1 MVRGPD
7 SHIRAG
13 SPTGRGSVLA
23 GTLGAVTVDAPP
35 APEDAGADPDADAP
49 VDPVDPPA
57 RGRRVGRIVVAGVIV
72 GLLAMWGYVLYLAF
86 GPGRQPPVDRLDDPA
101 FASAAEDRCADA
113 LDQIDELPVAN
124 ATPDPS
130 ERADVLDQA
139 NGIYAGMI
147 DDLAGMTR
155 MVPDAQQRGYADE
168 WVADWRTHL
177 GDRRA
182 YARDLRTDPDARL
195 LVSEKPG
202 QGQQITEWIDEFAAA
217 NLMPS
222 CKSPTDA

>member
-1 MVRGPD
+1 
-7 SHIRAG
+7 
-13 SPTGRGSVLA
+13 
-23 GTLGAVTVDAPP
+23 VTVDAPP
-35 APEDAGADPDADAP
+35 APDD
-49 VDPVDPPA
+49 VDTPGEPPA
-57 RGRRVGRIVVAGVIV
+57 RGRRVGRIAVAGVVV

-113 LDQIDELPVAN
+113 LDQIDGLPVAN

-139 NGIYAGMI
+139 NEIYAAMV

-155 MVPDAQQRGYADE
+155 LVPDAQQRGYAEE
-168 WVADWRTHL
+168 WVDDWRTHL

-182 YARDLRTDPDARL
+182 YARDLRTDADARL

-202 QGQQITEWIDEFAAA
+202 EGQQITEWVDEFAAA
-217 NLMPS
+217 NRMPA

>member
-1 MVRGPD
+1 
-7 SHIRAG
+7 
-13 SPTGRGSVLA
+13 
-23 GTLGAVTVDAPP
+23 VTVDAPP
-35 APEDAGADPDADAP
+35 APDDVSPPAE
-49 VDPVDPPA
+49 PPA
-57 RGRRVGRIVVAGVIV
+57 RRWRAGRIAVAGVVV

-101 FASAAEDRCADA
+101 FASAAEDRCASA

-139 NGIYAGMI
+139 NDIYAGMI
-147 DDLAGMTR
+147 DDLAGLTR
-155 MVPDAQQRGYADE
+155 MVPDATERGYAQE

-177 GDRRA
+177 GDRLS

-217 NLMPS
+217 NRMPS

>member
-1 MVRGPD
+1 
-7 SHIRAG
+7 
-13 SPTGRGSVLA
+13 
-23 GTLGAVTVDAPP
+23 
-35 APEDAGADPDADAP
+35 
-49 VDPVDPPA
+49 
-57 RGRRVGRIVVAGVIV
+57 VVV

-86 GPGRQPPVDRLDDPA
+86 GPGRQPPVDRLDDTA
-101 FASAAEDRCADA
+101 FASAAEDRCASA

-124 ATPDPS
+124 ATPDPA

-139 NGIYAGMI
+139 NSVYAAMI
-147 DDLAGMTR
+147 DDLAGLTR
-155 MVPDAQQRGYADE
+155 LVPDGEQRGYAEE

-177 GDRRA
+177 GDRLE

-195 LVSEKPG
+195 LVSEKAG

-217 NLMPS
+217 NRMPS